1 MELVKRYLITLVVFF
16 VIDIFW
22 LGVVAKKL
30 YSKELGFIMSDR
42 PNWTVAIIFY
52 LVFIMGLVFFVINP
66 AMEKDAWQYA
76 LFVGMFFGFVTYA
89 TYDLTNLA
97 TLKNWPLKITL
108 IDLAWGTSLG
118 GAVSTL
124 SFFILKWLK

>member
-30 YSKELGFIMSDR
+30 YSKELGFNMSDR
-42 PNWTVAIIFY
+42 PNWTAAIIFY

-66 AMEKDAWQYA
+66 AMEKNAWQYA